1 MEFPTL
7 DRIGVVSEGN
17 RVAKGCRSSMKPWP
31 FLFRDGELD
40 TIMTLVRDPKAR
52 GVVLAGPPGA
62 GKTALALEVLER
74 AGAAGLPTTRI
85 MTGSTRSERPFG
97 AVAMLLPDLARLPVA
112 PEPTEW
118 ARRLA
123 YAVKLSAEGRR
134 LIVLVDDAHLLDDGS
149 ATVVHQLAVTN
160 SAFVIATIRT
170 GEAAPTAVAALWT
183 DQLAERFDLDR
194 LPDAHLGEVAAA
206 YLGAPV
212 SGPALTALI
221 SRSKGNMLFFREL
234 VRSALTDH
242 VLRLEAGVWC
252 LVGELYP
259 SDRLVELVEAR
270 LADVDVA
277 EHAVLELLAVGEPL
291 LETELESL
299 AAGQSDAVERLV
311 EKGLIVTTRAGGAVR
326 VALVHPLY
334 GEVLRD
340 QLSATRRR
348 RITLALTE
356 MVEANGTYGP
366 DDLLRI
372 GTWRMVCGGGRPE
385 LMLAAARIALQRF
398 DHELAERLASAA
410 IDGGAGHPARL
421 LRAELIAMRRD
432 RSEAET
438 LLANLWDTASDDAE
452 RTRVALV
459 RLDNALLQI
468 DLIKLFEICDEA
480 LDAITDRESRLSIGV
495 RRMWGALP
503 AGGPRGCLEA
513 GKELSGPFD
522 PEIELGYGLVQSL
535 SLARGGRLSE
545 ALRVLPE
552 CGWGELFSERFLGDV
567 HGAALHDFFSCDV
580 LNSAGRLLEMEE
592 VATLMYRR
600 SVETGALRG
609 TALSALALSI
619 ALAERGRVGAAVRYA
634 REGCALLEN
643 LDERYLTGQCLL
655 QLAYAGAL
663 ARDAEASAEAMARF
677 EALGL
682 PSALRWHVVG
692 QAHAKAWT
700 AVAHGEIPLANEL
713 LEEEVSHS
721 MECGDLVRAA
731 SALHSLVRIG
741 QPRQATERLR
751 SLAPEVEGDLV
762 SIRADH
768 AEALVD
774 RDPARLESV
783 SVRLEII
790 GADLLA
796 AEASS
801 DAAVLWRRQ
810 GDMHKAV
817 SPEFRARD
825 LMDRCEGAS
834 TPALWSV
841 TARSVLTP
849 SEWETAILA
858 SEGRSNKEIAA
869 LQGITFRTVE
879 SYLRHAYA
887 KLGISRRTELAE
899 SLRRMSREAKSSSLR
914 R

>member
-1 MEFPTL
+1 M
-7 DRIGVVSEGN
+7 N
-17 RVAKGCRSSMKPWP
+17 RWP
-31 FLFRDGELD
+31 FLFRDAELD
-40 TIMTLVRDPKAR
+40 TIMKLVRDPKAR
-52 GVVLAGPPGA
+52 GVVLAGPAGA

-85 MTGSTRSERPFG
+85 MTGNTRSERPFG
-97 AVAMLLPDLARLPVA
+97 AVAMLLPDLPRLPVA

-149 ATVVHQLAVTN
+149 ATVIHQLAVTN
-160 SAFVIATIRT
+160 SAFVIATVRT
-170 GEAAPTAVAALWT
+170 GEAVPTAVAALWT
-183 DQLAERFDLDR
+183 DQLAQRFDLER
-194 LPDAHLGEVAAA
+194 LPDAHLGEVVAA
-206 YLGAPV
+206 YLGDPV
-212 SGPALTALI
+212 SGPGLTALI
-221 SRSKGNMLFFREL
+221 SRSQGNMLFFREL

-242 VLRLEAGVWC
+242 VLRLEGGVWC
-252 LVGELYP
+252 LVGELHP

-277 EHAVLELLAVGEPL
+277 EHAALELLAVGEPL
-291 LETELESL
+291 LETELKSL
-299 AAGQSDAVERLV
+299 AAGESDAVERLA
-311 EKGLIVTTRAGGAVR
+311 EKGLIATTLAGGAVR

-340 QLSATRRR
+340 RLSATRRR
-348 RITLALTE
+348 RITLVLAE
-356 MVEANGTYGP
+356 MVEANGTYEP

-398 DHELAERLASAA
+398 DHELAEQLVSAA

-432 RSEAET
+432 RAEAET
-438 LLANLWDTASDDAE
+438 LLANLWDTASDDVE

-480 LDAITDRESRLSIGV
+480 LDVIADRESRLSIGL

-522 PEIELGYGLVQSL
+522 PDIELGYGLVQSL

-552 CGWGELFSERFLGDV
+552 SDWGEPFSARFLGDV
-567 HGAALHDFFSCDV
+567 HAAALHDFFYCDV

-592 VATLMYRR
+592 AATLMYRR
-600 SVETGALRG
+600 SVEAGALRG

-634 REGCALLEN
+634 REGCALLET
-643 LDERYLTGQCLL
+643 LDERYVTGQCLL
-655 QLAYAGAL
+655 QLAYACAL
-663 ARDAEASAEAMARF
+663 ARDAEASAEAIARF

-692 QAHAKAWT
+692 RAHAKAWT

-721 MECGDLVRAA
+721 IECGDLARAGT
-731 SALHSLVRIG
+731 ALHSLVRIG
-741 QPRQATERLR
+741 QPRQGAERLR
-751 SLAPEVEGDLV
+751 SLAPQVEGDLV

-768 AEALVD
+768 AKALVG
-774 RDPARLESV
+774 RDPARLDSV
-783 SVRLEII
+783 SVMFETI

-810 GDMHKAV
+810 GDVNKALP
-817 SPEFRARD
+817 PEFRARE

-869 LQGITFRTVE
+869 IQGITFRTVE

-899 SLRRMSREAKSSSLR
+899 SLRRMSKEAKSK
-914 R
+914 